1 MTFRFVEKVLQYKE
15 WSQVQLTQLLY
26 SKVSDDMFRIMLWG
40 HIELFLPEEED
51 IRSFQMAGT
60 I

>member
-1 MTFRFVEKVLQYKE
+1 MTARFVEKGPQFK
-15 WSQVQLTQLLY
+15 WAQVELTQLLY
-26 SKVSDDMFRIMLWG
+26 CKVSDDMFRPTLWG
-40 HIELFLPEEED
+40 HIELFVPEDED